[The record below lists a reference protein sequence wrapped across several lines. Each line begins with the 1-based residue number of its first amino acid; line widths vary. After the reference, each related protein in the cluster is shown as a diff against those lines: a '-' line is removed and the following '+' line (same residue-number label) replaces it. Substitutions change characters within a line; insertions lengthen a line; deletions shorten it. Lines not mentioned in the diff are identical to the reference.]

1 VTSSSSGAAFLDEGA
16 GAATFLTRPFLTGAA
31 SGDFSL
37 FLSSA
42 TFDAPFFAAA
52 GSGSLSSAGPPA
64 SALILSR
71 IGLRVYCTAAFISLS
86 LS

>member
-1 VTSSSSGAAFLDEGA
+1 MTSSSSGAAFLDEGA

-42 TFDAPFFAAA
+42 RLFEGFF
-52 GSGSLSSAGPPA
+52 
-64 SALILSR
+64 
-71 IGLRVYCTAAFISLS
+71 
-86 LS
+86 